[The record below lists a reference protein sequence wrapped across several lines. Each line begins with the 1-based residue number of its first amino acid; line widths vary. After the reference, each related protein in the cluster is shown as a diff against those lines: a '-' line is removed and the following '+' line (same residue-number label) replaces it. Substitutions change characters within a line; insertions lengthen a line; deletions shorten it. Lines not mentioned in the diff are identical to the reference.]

1 MYVIRLTD
9 PQYTGSSIYCVRD
22 CIPPFG
28 KQEFFSED
36 AVFETTEAA
45 QDHIEAML
53 NSGWYRTDITRDN
66 FEIVEVKRY
75 NDLAFGLFYYTEAGY
90 KQFKD
95 LSASSSIVTKSLYL
109 N

>member
-53 NSGWYRTDITRDN
+53 NSG
-66 FEIVEVKRY
+66 
-75 NDLAFGLFYYTEAGY
+75 
-90 KQFKD
+90 
-95 LSASSSIVTKSLYL
+95 
-109 N
+109 

>member
-9 PQYTGSSIYCVRD
+9 PQYPGSGIYCVKD

-53 NSGWYRTDITRDN
+53 SSGWYRTDITRDN

-75 NDLAFGLFYYTEAGY
+75 NDLAFGFFYYTDAGY

-109 N
+109 D